1 MVFTAE
7 DIDSLLAYQYG
18 QSYTFSVLSLIYPS
32 LDYRNVFHLDHIYPK
47 SLFTRSKLVIS
58 GVEEG
63 QVDEFILRVNKVG
76 NLQLLEAIPNIE
88 KSARPFDKWLSETYS
103 SEQERDSFKEK
114 HLISKVAPS
123 GFLDF
128 IEFFEARENIIR
140 EELSS
145 LLNVVATEEA

>member
-1 MVFTAE
+1 MFTSE

-47 SLFTRSKLVIS
+47 SLFTRSKLLKA
-58 GVEEG
+58 GVGED
-63 QVDEFILRVNKVG
+63 QVDEFTQRVNRIG

-88 KSARPFDKWLSETYS
+88 KSDRPFDVWLGETFS
-103 SEQERDSFKEK
+103 SGQERDSYKEK
-114 HLISKVAPS
+114 HLISKSAPID
-123 GFLDF
+123 FLDF
-128 IEFFEARENIIR
+128 IEFFGAREGIIK

-145 LLNVVATEEA
+145 LLNVVATEEV